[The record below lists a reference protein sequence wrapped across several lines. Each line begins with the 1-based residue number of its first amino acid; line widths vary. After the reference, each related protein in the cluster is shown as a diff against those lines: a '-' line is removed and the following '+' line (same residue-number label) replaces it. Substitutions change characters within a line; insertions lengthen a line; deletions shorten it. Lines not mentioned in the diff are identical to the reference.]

1 MPSSKSS
8 YSDWKCTP
16 TFKLYHHR
24 FCGLGFHP
32 RTGSTVF
39 RANIQKKGK
48 YYKRNLFEKLED
60 ALQWLIDAIPTYI
73 QEEKHHLEKLL
84 NDSKILGPEKQLE
97 KDIKLCGAR
106 LHELEKFLTDAIL
119 QQKLYANSP
128 LTQTEIKEAMRLWRQ
143 RDFSLAG
150 RVTSQGQGRKSHK
163 RYREKRRRSSSGKK
177 SSKPNK
183 KIVRKLPSHLKFNKL
198 HVKIEQSTNE
208 IDSFCMRCCGAFNPH
223 LSGTDKRFCRSC
235 DRETIS
241 QTKAD
246 STQYPS
252 SLSKTDCISGK
263 KSNQLESL
271 ELCSF
276 KLLPLDCISSPESNQ
291 FDSFNNFFPELPS
304 LSSEEFSPPL
314 EPNSPQNDENNI
326 FDLLVDPLNIDIDNP
341 SQPIKS
347 EWCCKQEQ
355 NDLFVAQTPFFLS
368 ALDCQKRSE
377 PQEIETPSLALD
389 SMLSSFTGARL
400 TFATTCFILFQQ
412 CLFGLLSG
420 NLKEFVQRGRE
431 LFQKIAEYI
440 ETEENMVINEYY
452 NGNGDG
458 FDMET
463 KQLWEK
469 AKQSAK
475 VFREFE
481 VSGIAR
487 RSRRYQL
494 DNPEM
499 YEAWA
504 KGYCR
509 VLNYLEK
516 NARQT
521 LEIITISYQSPGI
534 KQGQKEIAQLML
546 VPDNLSFQLFSG
558 MEPCGLREMEDVMAE
573 MWKMKYYFN
582 YRRFSRPQI
591 GMFESFGVGPNFVRM
606 ERNSMCVFV
615 AETGNWVQLKQTDI
629 IKNVQT
635 FPAFMIAHE
644 MKKYHNPENSYKRFE
659 NELYELLYRD
669 LIKL

>member
-1 MPSSKSS
+1 MASKGPH
-8 YSDWKCTP
+8 SDWKCTP

-73 QEEKHHLEKLL
+73 QEEKRHLEKLL

-106 LHELEKFLTDAIL
+106 LHELEKFLADAIL
-119 QQKLYANSP
+119 QQRLYANSP
-128 LTQTEIKEAMRLWRQ
+128 LTQIEIEEAMRLWRQ

-150 RVTSQGQGRKSHK
+150 RVTSQGQDRKSHK

-208 IDSFCMRCCGAFNPH
+208 LDSFCMRCCGAFNPH
-223 LSGTDKRFCRSC
+223 LIGSDKRFCRNC
-235 DRETIS
+235 D
-241 QTKAD
+241 
-246 STQYPS
+246 
-252 SLSKTDCISGK
+252 

-276 KLLPLDCISSPESNQ
+276 KLPPLDYISSPESNQ
-291 FDSFNNFFPELPS
+291 FDSFNSFFPELPS
-304 LSSEEFSPPL
+304 LSSDEFSPPL
-314 EPNSPQNDENNI
+314 EPNSPQNDAHDI
-326 FDLLVDPLNIDIDNP
+326 FDLLVDPLNIDINKP

-355 NDLFVAQTPFFLS
+355 NDVFMAQTPFFLGARDS
-368 ALDCQKRSE
+368 QSHSQ
-377 PQEIETPSLALD
+377 PQETRTPSLAFD
-389 SMLSSFTGARL
+389 SMLSNFTGARL
-400 TFATTCFILFQQ
+400 TFATTCFVLFQQ

-420 NLKEFVQRGRE
+420 DLKEFVQRGRD
-431 LFQKIAEYI
+431 LFEKVAEYI
-440 ETEENMVINEYY
+440 ETEENVFINEYH
-452 NGNGDG
+452 NGNGNALDV
-458 FDMET
+458 ET

-487 RSRRYQL
+487 RSRRYEL
-494 DNPEM
+494 DNPDM

-504 KGYCR
+504 KGYSR

-516 NARQT
+516 NARET
-521 LEIITISYQSPGI
+521 IEVITISYQSPTI

-546 VPDNLSFQLFSG
+546 VPNGLAFDLFSG
-558 MEPCGLREMEDVMAE
+558 MEPCGLHEMPLSALGY
-573 MWKMKYYFN
+573 MKYYFN

-606 ERNSMCVFV
+606 DQNCMCVFV

-635 FPAFMIAHE
+635 LPAFMIAHE
-644 MKKYHNPENSYKRFE
+644 MKKYHNPENSYKHFE

-669 LIKL
+669 LMKLD

>member
-1 MPSSKSS
+1 MSSRGPL
-8 YSDWKCTP
+8 SDWKCTP

-73 QEEKHHLEKLL
+73 QEEKHHLEKLV

-106 LHELEKFLTDAIL
+106 LHELEKFLADAIL

-128 LTQTEIKEAMRLWRQ
+128 LTQIEIEQAMRLWRQ

-150 RVTSQGQGRKSHK
+150 RVTSQGQERKSHK
-163 RYREKRRRSSSGKK
+163 RYQQKRRRSSSGKK
-177 SSKPNK
+177 PSKPNK

-208 IDSFCMRCCGAFNPH
+208 LDSFCMRCCGAFNPH
-223 LSGTDKRFCRSC
+223 LIGSDKRFCRNC
-235 DRETIS
+235 D
-241 QTKAD
+241 
-246 STQYPS
+246 
-252 SLSKTDCISGK
+252 

-276 KLLPLDCISSPESNQ
+276 KLPPLDYISSPESNQ
-291 FDSFNNFFPELPS
+291 FDSFNSFFPELPS
-304 LSSEEFSPPL
+304 LSSDEFSPPL
-314 EPNSPQNDENNI
+314 EPNSPQNDAHST
-326 FDLLVDPLNIDIDNP
+326 FDLLVDPLNIDINKP
-341 SQPIKS
+341 SQTIKS

-355 NDLFVAQTPFFLS
+355 NDVFMAQTPFFLGARDS
-368 ALDCQKRSE
+368 QSHSE
-377 PQEIETPSLALD
+377 PQETRTPSLAFD
-389 SMLSSFTGARL
+389 SMLSNFTGARL
-400 TFATTCFILFQQ
+400 TFATTCFVLFQQ

-420 NLKEFVQRGRE
+420 DLKEFVQRGRD
-431 LFQKIAEYI
+431 LFEKVAEYI
-440 ETEENMVINEYY
+440 ETEENVFINEYH
-452 NGNGDG
+452 NGNGNALDV
-458 FDMET
+458 ET

-487 RSRRYQL
+487 RSRRYEL
-494 DNPEM
+494 DNPDM

-504 KGYCR
+504 KGYSR

-516 NARQT
+516 NASET
-521 LEIITISYQSPGI
+521 IEVITISYQSPTI

-546 VPDNLSFQLFSG
+546 VPNGLALNLFVG
-558 MEPCGLREMEDVMAE
+558 MEPCGLYEMPLSAFGYMQ
-573 MWKMKYYFN
+573 YYFN

-606 ERNSMCVFV
+606 DQNCMCVFV

-635 FPAFMIAHE
+635 LPAFMIAHE
-644 MKKYHNPENSYKRFE
+644 MKKYHNPENSYKHFE

-669 LIKL
+669 LMKFD